1 MCADAWFDLCTS
13 APGSPFA
20 HAVAEAAAE
29 LLVAAV
35 CLVVGLRS

>member
-1 MCADAWFDLCTS
+1 MTTPDAI
-13 APGSPFA
+13 
-20 HAVAEAAAE
+20 AAIRLT